1 MVQVR
6 RPALQG
12 QPQCMQG
19 FGKAAK
25 EDSRAPP
32 AAFVPVDGAS
42 PKSPAAAGAGAPV
55 PPGAYHIHPAAQP
68 AASHQEGRQFNAREP
83 AGRDD
88 QWDAAGGQISDAWDH
103 PKGTEGNG
111 HLALRR
117 LGMVTDDIYRGE
129 SCTWSSDGRG
139 GDALSDESLR
149 HGHRG
154 RDGAE
159 TLVCQE
165 PGFASRFSPV
175 TSGDE
180 SRAMM
185 DGISRFRDDDILVGL
200 GEEADGRPRSP
211 VPAPRQS
218 LPGGDRNEEEAAK
231 SSGDA
236 MSPRTRRWCTRSSLM
251 VMAFVLALS
260 LALVTVI
267 VAVYEYLWNLD
278 RPVARGQFG
287 AVRGQRI
294 VVSDQGR
301 DWPVFAFLGVPFAKA
316 ARGSLRFKPP
326 LPLDRPLGDG
336 KNEGGGALDCWAK
349 RPPCPQQD
357 FYLGRDLVSPVNA
370 SEDCLHLNIWAPP
383 WNCTPDTQPGTCE
396 QRTVLFFL
404 YGASFQNGGNS
415 FELYDGR
422 YLSALGNVV
431 VVVPNYRVGAL
442 GFLSG
447 PWDNRLQGNA
457 GLHDQRLAL
466 EWTLTNI
473 GSFGGNASLVV
484 LAGHDAGASSLGF
497 HLFSG
502 DTDFWTR
509 NTTRFIL
516 QSGGPFHRYEGQAT
530 EGARL
535 LASSLR
541 CPADLESD
549 RALQCLQT
557 ASVDGVARSQLA
569 LAFAPV
575 FNRAPLLRPR
585 PREGLERSSHS
596 KAENPRGLEFLLG
609 RVGSEGSYPWFVTQH
624 RTTSSDSRRLATR
637 LLGQKALERWQTA
650 TGVTLDSQSA
660 DAPYQEA
667 VGDVLEV
674 CPMAEL
680 AEQLHAWQNRV
691 YVYMLG
697 YRPSYSEWPDET
709 EAVHFE
715 DMELVFGMPFRP
727 MVSSSD
733 RDKQWARTMI
743 HVWATFARTGRPPT
757 IEGAKWSEYDSS
769 HPTLMKLGPKEVAEH
784 FDRKRQ
790 LCDIMRADRLSS
802 PGTPSLPPMGT
813 DRPRSAAAAASATWT
828 SPAGCIAVV
837 TIIYASVLPVP

>member
-1 MVQVR
+1 MPPKTGETLG
-6 RPALQG
+6 PAEAD
-12 QPQCMQG
+12 MY
-19 FGKAAK
+19 AAVMALTAAIEAE

-68 AASHQEGRQFNAREP
+68 AASHQGGRQFNAREP

-111 HLALRR
+111 HLALRG

-139 GDALSDESLR
+139 GDALR
-149 HGHRG
+149 
-154 RDGAE
+154 
-159 TLVCQE
+159 
-165 PGFASRFSPV
+165 
-175 TSGDE
+175 
-180 SRAMM
+180 
-185 DGISRFRDDDILVGL
+185 
-200 GEEADGRPRSP
+200 
-211 VPAPRQS
+211 
-218 LPGGDRNEEEAAK
+218 
-231 SSGDA
+231 
-236 MSPRTRRWCTRSSLM
+236 CTRSSLM

-326 LPLDRPLGDG
+326 LPLDRPLG
-336 KNEGGGALDCWAK
+336 
-349 RPPCPQQD
+349 
-357 FYLGRDLVSPVNA
+357 
-370 SEDCLHLNIWAPP
+370 
-383 WNCTPDTQPGTCE
+383 
-396 QRTVLFFL
+396 
-404 YGASFQNGGNS
+404 
-415 FELYDGR
+415 LYDGR

-667 VGDVLEV
+667 VGDVLV
-674 CPMAEL
+674 
-680 AEQLHAWQNRV
+680 
-691 YVYMLG
+691 
-697 YRPSYSEWPDET
+697 
-709 EAVHFE
+709 
-715 DMELVFGMPFRP
+715 
-727 MVSSSD
+727 
-733 RDKQWARTMI
+733 
-743 HVWATFARTGRPPT
+743 
-757 IEGAKWSEYDSS
+757 
-769 HPTLMKLGPKEVAEH
+769 
-784 FDRKRQ
+784 
-790 LCDIMRADRLSS
+790 RADFLVPYLKHVHLVCRCALCTYIIRL
-802 PGTPSLPPMGT
+802 T
-813 DRPRSAAAAASATWT
+813 
-828 SPAGCIAVV
+828 
-837 TIIYASVLPVP
+837 